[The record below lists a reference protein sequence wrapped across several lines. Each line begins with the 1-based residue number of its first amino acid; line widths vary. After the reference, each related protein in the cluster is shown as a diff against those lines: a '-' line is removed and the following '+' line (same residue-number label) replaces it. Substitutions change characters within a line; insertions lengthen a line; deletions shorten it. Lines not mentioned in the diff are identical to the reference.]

1 MAPASRRG
9 FYNNKADKAFSI
21 FWNSVK
27 PFRGLRRI
35 FAGLN
40 MSAVNS
46 YEIVVGLE
54 VHAQLLTKSKLFCGD
69 SIAFGAEPNTHVSP
83 ITLGHPGTLPK
94 MNKKAIEFAIKM
106 GLACGSEIERNNYFA
121 RKNYFYP
128 DLPKGYQISQ
138 HTTPICKN
146 GFIQIKT
153 SEGEKKIRLNRIHL
167 EEDAG
172 KSLHDLDADNTCID
186 YNRAGTPL
194 IEIVSEPD
202 IRSADEAF
210 AYVTEIRKLVRYL
223 EICDGNMEEGSLR
236 CDANVSVRKKGEAKL
251 GTKVEVKNL
260 NSIRHVKRAIEFEA
274 SRLISLL
281 EKGEPVVQQTRSF
294 DAGNGTTFAIR
305 DKEDAD
311 DYRYFADPDLTPFN
325 LRDEFIESI
334 RHTIPALQKE
344 RIKKYVEQYKL
355 SEYDAQV
362 LTEEK
367 DFSDYFEKII
377 DSLPPSPRSG
387 EGHGMRKSAAN
398 WLSGPVKS
406 WLNENNK
413 EISDFPLPPLQMVK
427 LVELV
432 DSGKVNFSVASVRLF
447 SVLLQHP
454 EKDPA
459 QIAIEQNLIQQSD
472 TSVLEPVIDRVLEK
486 HAAKVAEYKKGKK
499 GLLSL
504 FVGEVMKQSKGQAD
518 PRITNEI
525 LLKKLNA

>member
-1 MAPASRRG
+1 
-9 FYNNKADKAFSI
+9 
-21 FWNSVK
+21 
-27 PFRGLRRI
+27 
-35 FAGLN
+35 

-83 ITLGHPGTLPK
+83 ITLGHPGALPK

-106 GLACGSEIERNNYFA
+106 GLACGSEIEQNNYFA

-146 GFIQIKT
+146 GFIRIKT

-172 KSLHDLDADNTCID
+172 KSLHDIDADHTCID

-236 CDANVSVRKKGEAKL
+236 CDANVSVRKKGEVKL

-274 SRLISLL
+274 NRLISLL

-325 LRDEFIESI
+325 LTNEFIESI
-334 RHTIPALQKE
+334 RRTIPALQEE

-367 DFSDYFEKII
+367 DFSDYFDKII
-377 DSLPPSPRSG
+377 DSLPPSHVIANCDSDAGAGSRKQG
-387 EGHGMRKSAAN
+387 EGQGMRKSAAN

-413 EISDFPLPPLQMVK
+413 EINDFPLPPLQMVK
-427 LVELV
+427 LIELV
-432 DSGKVNFSVASVRLF
+432 DAGKVSFSVASARLF

-472 TSVLEPVIDRVLEK
+472 TSVLEPVIDEVLEK

-518 PRITNEI
+518 PKITNEI